1 MLDKTKSLII
11 VISAPSGAG
20 KTTLTKRLLQTSSFA
35 YSVSFTTRPPR
46 KNEIEGVDYYF
57 ISNEEFQKM
66 IEEGKFVEWARVH
79 GQLYGTS
86 TDLLDNAIETK
97 KDVVLEVDVN
107 GGIKIKKRYP
117 KAVLIFLLPPSW
129 QELEKRLNR
138 RGTEAIKKIGERIKQ
153 AKKEITYAPSYDYLV
168 VNDDINKSLSD
179 ILSIVRAERCRLD
192 RLSFKNLSENKLPHS
207 NIADSS

>member
-20 KTTLTKRLLQTSSFA
+20 KTTLTKRLLQISSFA

-66 IEEGKFVEWARVH
+66 VEEGKFVEWARVH

-86 TDLLDNAIETK
+86 IDLLDNAIKTR
-97 KDVVLEVDVN
+97 KDVVLEVDVK
-107 GGIKIKKRYP
+107 GGIEIKEKYP

-129 QELEKRLNR
+129 QELEKRLNKR
-138 RGTEAIKKIGERIKQ
+138 NTEAEERIRERIKQ
-153 AKKEITYAPSYDYLV
+153 AKKEIAYAPSYDYLV
-168 VNDDINKSLSD
+168 VNDDINKALSD
-179 ILSIVRAERCRLD
+179 ILSIVKAERCRLD
-192 RLSFKNLSENKLPHS
+192 RLSLKNLSKNKP
-207 NIADSS
+207 

>member
-1 MLDKTKSLII
+1 MLDKIESLII

-20 KTTLTKRLLQTSSFA
+20 KTTLAKRLLQISSFA

-57 ISNEEFQKM
+57 ISEQEFQKM
-66 IEEGKFVEWARVH
+66 VQEGKFIEWAQVH

-86 TDLLDNAIETK
+86 INLLDNAIETK
-97 KDVVLEVDVN
+97 KDVVLEVDVR
-107 GGIKIKKRYP
+107 GGIEIKEKYP

-129 QELEKRLNR
+129 QELEKRLNKR
-138 RGTEAIKKIGERIKQ
+138 DTEIKEKIRDRIRQ

-168 VNDDINKSLSD
+168 VNDDINKALNN
-179 ILSIVRAERCRLD
+179 ILSIVKAERCRLD
-192 RLSFKNLSENKLPHS
+192 RLSLRNLSRNKR
-207 NIADSS
+207 